1 MDTDLYGHRPRNVNL
16 CRGWEY
22 PISRLNLSA
31 ASSVGGW
38 EIFRSRRRLES
49 SSPYAVDSSNPSLC
63 QFELSDFQPSKSH
76 PSEGCSHCREPCPSS
91 LQMLSEK
98 MMAHCNLS

>member
-63 QFELSDFQPSKSH
+63 QFYFRTLRFPTVEIASQRGLQPL
-76 PSEGCSHCREPCPSS
+76 PRALPEFT
-91 LQMLSEK
+91 
-98 MMAHCNLS
+98 ADAV